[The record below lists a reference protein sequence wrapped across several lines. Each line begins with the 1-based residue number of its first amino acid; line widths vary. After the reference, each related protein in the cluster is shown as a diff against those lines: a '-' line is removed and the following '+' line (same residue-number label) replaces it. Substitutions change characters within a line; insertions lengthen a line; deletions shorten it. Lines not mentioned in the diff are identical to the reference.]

1 MNKKIFTLILSFL
14 LCAALLMGCAGA
26 PTAAVPSVQEPAP
39 AQSAAQAVSQ
49 QPAGGVLMLRINPE
63 IALHYDGSGKITK
76 LEGRNR
82 DGVALIRDYTGYEG
96 KDTTE
101 VLSQLVDLLGQS
113 GYFVEEA
120 DGSARKIVL
129 ELDAGSQVPTNTFLQ
144 DMAAHVEQCVQDQNW
159 VGYKEYEY
167 DTPQPASQPAAAP
180 VTRTPEPAAPSAEP
194 VVTPTEPAPAPTQ
207 PAVSG
212 TKGPC
217 SVCGD
222 YDCDDG
228 AYCDDWDEKAEN
240 LREQENIR
248 SNTTCEVCGDYD
260 CDDGA
265 YCDDWDEKA
274 ENLREQE
281 NIRSNTPCE
290 VCGDYDCD
298 DGAYCDDWDDRYE
311 DDHDDHDDD
320 DDDDHHR
327 RHHDD

>member
-1 MNKKIFTLILSFL
+1 MNKKFFALIFSVL

-26 PTAAVPSVQEPAP
+26 PTAAQPSAREAAP
-39 AQSAAQAVSQ
+39 AELSAQAVPQ
-49 QPAGGVLMLRINPE
+49 QTAGGVLMLRINPE
-63 IALHYDGSGKITK
+63 IALHYDGSSRITK

-82 DGVALIRDYTGYEG
+82 DGVALLQGYTGYQG

-101 VLSQLVDLLGQS
+101 VLSELVDLLGQA

-129 ELDAGSQVPTNTFLQ
+129 ELDAGSQVPSNTFLQ

-167 DTPQPASQPAAAP
+167 DALQPVSQPAA
-180 VTRTPEPAAPSAEP
+180 PAAEP
-194 VVTPTEPAPAPTQ
+194 IPAPTESTPTEPVPAPTQ
-207 PAVSG
+207 PAAPS
-212 TKGPC
+212 TKAAC
-217 SVCGD
+217 SVCGE

-248 SNTTCEVCGDYD
+248 G
-260 CDDGA
+260 
-265 YCDDWDEKA
+265 
-274 ENLREQE
+274 
-281 NIRSNTPCE
+281 NTPCD

-298 DGAYCDDWDDRYE
+298 DGAYCDDWDDRHD
-311 DDHDDHDDD
+311 DDHHDWDDD
-320 DDDDHHR
+320 DDGHHHR